1 MRTREKERYQK
12 LLLQMKEDVLREL
25 KHFETNQRDSAKE
38 MAGEVSNFMTHPADM
53 GSVMQEREKAFW
65 LASHGRE
72 ILMQINDALMRIE
85 TALMVCVKPAVR
97 QLMPKGF
104 LPCLI
109 QQCASIAK
117 RSLKNKEGESKI
129 CRFSMKI
136 IPSRDRP
143 ITGQRHSLSG

>member
-85 TALMVCVKPAVR
+85 NGTYGMCEACGQAINAERLSALPHTAM
-97 QLMPKGF
+97 
-104 LPCLI
+104 CLDC
-109 QQCASIAK
+109 QEELEKQGRRK
-117 RSLKNKEGESKI
+117 
-129 CRFSMKI
+129 
-136 IPSRDRP
+136 
-143 ITGQRHSLSG
+143 